1 MKLIHLGDLHIGK
14 RVNEFSMLEDQEFIL
29 ARILSVIEDEQ
40 PDGVL
45 LAGDIYDKT
54 VPSAEAVALFDRFLV
69 RLARLGPAVFMIS
82 GNHDS
87 PERIAFGGRLM
98 EQSRVYV
105 SPIFD
110 GHIKSVLLKEGTRQ
124 ARIYLLPFVKP
135 AQVRHYLDESVTD
148 YNQAMEACIREMKV
162 NPEEINILVAHQFVT
177 GAIRCESEEL
187 SVGGTD
193 NVDFEVFEPF
203 DYVALGHLH
212 GPQQVG
218 RETIRYA
225 GSPLKYSFSE
235 RNQVKSVTV
244 VEIERKGR
252 IGVRQVPLTPRRDLR
267 EIRGTYA
274 ELTMRDNY
282 AGTNV
287 EDYLRVILTDENEVM
302 DALAKLRIIY
312 PNIMRL
318 EYDNTRTRTNSVL
331 LADEAVQEKSRLELL
346 DELYEIQNGVPLS
359 EAQRKYAEDVFELIR
374 EGEA

>member
-124 ARIYLLPFVKP
+124 VRIYLLPFVKP

-148 YNQAMEACIREMKV
+148 YNQAMEACIREMQV

-177 GAIRCESEEL
+177 GALRCESEEL

-287 EDYLRVILTDENEVM
+287 EDYLRVILTDENDVM

-374 EGEA
+374 EGET

>member
-69 RLARLGPAVFMIS
+69 RLARLGPSVFMIS

-124 ARIYLLPFVKP
+124 VRIYLLPFVKP

-148 YNQAMEACIREMKV
+148 YNQAMEACIREMQV

-177 GAIRCESEEL
+177 GALRCESEEL

-244 VEIERKGR
+244 VEIEGKGR
-252 IGVRQVPLTPRRDLR
+252 IGVRQVPLIPRHDLR

-274 ELTMRDNY
+274 DLTMRDNY

>member
-124 ARIYLLPFVKP
+124 VRIYLLPFVKP

-148 YNQAMEACIREMKV
+148 YNQAMEACIREMQV

-177 GAIRCESEEL
+177 GALRCESEEL

-374 EGEA
+374 EGET

>member
-135 AQVRHYLDESVTD
+135 VQVRHYLDESVTD

-187 SVGGTD
+187 FIASLSL
-193 NVDFEVFEPF
+193 
-203 DYVALGHLH
+203 ALGLSEEIQHTASGIRLDTMFVDE
-212 GPQQVG
+212 GFGSLDEDTLQQAMRALQGLTEGNRLVG
-218 RETIRYA
+218 IISHVSELRRAIDRQIVVTKEKSG
-225 GSPLKYSFSE
+225 GS
-235 RNQVKSVTV
+235 R
-244 VEIERKGR
+244 VEI
-252 IGVRQVPLTPRRDLR
+252 IT
-267 EIRGTYA
+267 
-274 ELTMRDNY
+274 
-282 AGTNV
+282 
-287 EDYLRVILTDENEVM
+287 
-302 DALAKLRIIY
+302 
-312 PNIMRL
+312 
-318 EYDNTRTRTNSVL
+318 
-331 LADEAVQEKSRLELL
+331 
-346 DELYEIQNGVPLS
+346 
-359 EAQRKYAEDVFELIR
+359 
-374 EGEA
+374 

>member
-40 PDGVL
+40 PDGVI

-162 NPEEINILVAHQFVT
+162 NPEEISILVAHQFVT

-374 EGEA
+374 EGES

>member
-1 MKLIHLGDLHIGK
+1 M
-14 RVNEFSMLEDQEFIL
+14 
-29 ARILSVIEDEQ
+29 
-40 PDGVL
+40 
-45 LAGDIYDKT
+45 
-54 VPSAEAVALFDRFLV
+54 
-69 RLARLGPAVFMIS
+69 
-82 GNHDS
+82 
-87 PERIAFGGRLM
+87 
-98 EQSRVYV
+98 
-105 SPIFD
+105 
-110 GHIKSVLLKEGTRQ
+110 
-124 ARIYLLPFVKP
+124 
-135 AQVRHYLDESVTD
+135 
-148 YNQAMEACIREMKV
+148 
-162 NPEEINILVAHQFVT
+162 
-177 GAIRCESEEL
+177 
-187 SVGGTD
+187 
-193 NVDFEVFEPF
+193 
-203 DYVALGHLH
+203 
-212 GPQQVG
+212 
-218 RETIRYA
+218 
-225 GSPLKYSFSE
+225 
-235 RNQVKSVTV
+235 TV

-374 EGEA
+374 EGES

>member
-177 GAIRCESEEL
+177 GALRCESEEL

-374 EGEA
+374 EGES

>member
-177 GAIRCESEEL
+177 GAIQCESEEL

-374 EGEA
+374 EGES

>member
-148 YNQAMEACIREMKV
+148 YNQAMEACIREMQV

-374 EGEA
+374 EGES

>member
-148 YNQAMEACIREMKV
+148 YNQAMEACIREMQV

-374 EGEA
+374 EEES

>member
-124 ARIYLLPFVKP
+124 VRIYLLPFVKP

-148 YNQAMEACIREMKV
+148 YNQAMEACIREMQV

-177 GAIRCESEEL
+177 GALRCESEEL

-244 VEIERKGR
+244 VEIEGKGR
-252 IGVRQVPLTPRRDLR
+252 IGVRQVPLIPRHDLR

-274 ELTMRDNY
+274 DLTMRDNY

>member
-162 NPEEINILVAHQFVT
+162 NPEEINSLVAHQFVT

-244 VEIERKGR
+244 VEIEGKGR
-252 IGVRQVPLTPRRDLR
+252 IGVRQVPLIPRHDLR

-274 ELTMRDNY
+274 DLTMRDNY

>member
-124 ARIYLLPFVKP
+124 VRIYLLPFVKP
-135 AQVRHYLDESVTD
+135 AQVRHVLDESVTD

-177 GAIRCESEEL
+177 GALRCESEEL

-244 VEIERKGR
+244 VEIEGKGR
-252 IGVRQVPLTPRRDLR
+252 IGVRQVPLVPRHDLR

-274 ELTMRDNY
+274 DLTMRDNY

-318 EYDNTRTRTNSVL
+318 DYDNTRTRTNSVL

>member
-359 EAQRKYAEDVFELIR
+359 EAQRKYAENVFELIR
-374 EGEA
+374 EGES

>member
-374 EGEA
+374 EGES

>member
-1 MKLIHLGDLHIGK
+1 M
-14 RVNEFSMLEDQEFIL
+14 
-29 ARILSVIEDEQ
+29 
-40 PDGVL
+40 
-45 LAGDIYDKT
+45 
-54 VPSAEAVALFDRFLV
+54 
-69 RLARLGPAVFMIS
+69 
-82 GNHDS
+82 
-87 PERIAFGGRLM
+87 
-98 EQSRVYV
+98 YV

-359 EAQRKYAEDVFELIR
+359 DAQRKYAEDVFELIR
-374 EGEA
+374 EGES

>member
-124 ARIYLLPFVKP
+124 TRIYLLPFVKP

-374 EGEA
+374 EGES

>member
-124 ARIYLLPFVKP
+124 VRIYLLPFVKP

-374 EGEA
+374 EGES

>member
-135 AQVRHYLDESVTD
+135 VQVRHYLDESVTD

-374 EGEA
+374 EGES

>member
-244 VEIERKGR
+244 VEIEGKGR

-374 EGEA
+374 EGES

>member
-40 PDGVL
+40 PDGVI

-135 AQVRHYLDESVTD
+135 VQVRHYLDESVTD

-374 EGEA
+374 EGES

>member
-135 AQVRHYLDESVTD
+135 AQVRHYLDESVMD

-374 EGEA
+374 EGES

>member
-235 RNQVKSVTV
+235 RNQVKSLTV

-374 EGEA
+374 EGES

>member
-110 GHIKSVLLKEGTRQ
+110 GHIKSVLLKEGTKQ

-374 EGEA
+374 EGES

>member
-244 VEIERKGR
+244 VEIEGKGR
-252 IGVRQVPLTPRRDLR
+252 IGVRQVPLIPRHDLR

-274 ELTMRDNY
+274 DLTMRDNY

>member
-162 NPEEINILVAHQFVT
+162 NPEEINILVAHQIVT

-374 EGEA
+374 EGES

>member
-346 DELYEIQNGVPLS
+346 DELYESQNGVPLS

-374 EGEA
+374 EGES